1 MKEKPGSYK
10 ISMIKI
16 RKANESD
23 TGQLEELFLI
33 TRRQTFHW
41 KSPDRFKLEDFKQ
54 STAGETILIAEDEN
68 SAIVGFISVWEQDAA
83 PFIHHLFV
91 APNHQRKGIG
101 QLLLRSLMTQ
111 LPLPYRLKCVTQN
124 KSALAFYQSQGWI
137 EIGRGVGEDGDY
149 VLLELSRSANHIQ
162 TGLQKELFLESM
174 HLIQEPG
181 WEFIEEG
188 DLIAFK
194 TSVAVPFMNFVY
206 GNVTLDRYKK
216 IKAFYAKKP
225 FFWMLSETQEEK
237 LLLDLG
243 FTGPDLTFEMGM
255 NLADYHYHPANEAI
269 EVREAL
275 SPEVYSQWINVA
287 AGWLNIDPLFVDQ
300 FFTPWVRTG
309 KYIPYLG
316 FYEGVPA
323 ATSLPYLG
331 NLGASL
337 YCLGT
342 LPTFRNRG
350 LGMAVT
356 HACLKAAKDK
366 DIGQVVL
373 YGSKMGRPMYKKIGF
388 ELMQTIREYS
398 CAQP

>member
-1 MKEKPGSYK
+1 
-10 ISMIKI
+10 MIKI
-16 RKANESD
+16 RKANEAD
-23 TGQLEELFLI
+23 VRQLEELFLI
-33 TRRQTFHW
+33 TRRHTFHW
-41 KSPDRFKLEDFKQ
+41 ENPEKFKPKDFKQ
-54 STAGETILIAEDEN
+54 STAGETILIAEDEK
-68 SAIVGFISVWEQDAA
+68 ATIVGFISVWEQDEA

-111 LPLPYRLKCVTQN
+111 LPLPYRLKCVTKN

-149 VLLELSRSANHIQ
+149 ILLELSRSSGGIQ

-174 HLIQEPG
+174 HLIHEPG

-194 TSVAVPFMNFVY
+194 ASVTVPFMNFVY
-206 GNVTLDRYKK
+206 GTVTLDRYKK
-216 IKAFYAKKP
+216 VKAFYETKP

-237 LLLDLG
+237 LLLDLR

-255 NLADYHYHPANEAI
+255 NLTDYHDHPANEAI
-269 EVREAL
+269 EVRKAF
-275 SPEVYSQWINVA
+275 SPEDYAQWINVA
-287 AGWLNIDPLFVDQ
+287 AGWLNIDPLCVNE

-316 FYEGVPA
+316 LYEGVPA
-323 ATSLPYLG
+323 ATSLAYLG

-342 LPTFRNRG
+342 LSAFRNRG
-350 LGMAVT
+350 LGTAVT

-366 DIGQVVL
+366 NIDQVVL
-373 YGSKMGRPMYKKIGF
+373 YGSKMGRTMYKKIGF

-398 CAQP
+398 CAQS